1 MYLASDSPV
10 VNKRY
15 SPKKSVAT
23 ALRKKKFSQESSSRK
38 RVVPIESSKK
48 VAKIPTRS
56 ALNTPIWL
64 RVLLLFQQSSS
75 AIAFGLIITV
85 FSVYA
90 LTVYTQRLWDKEYK
104 KLKTLQRHERLLT
117 ETNETLKNE
126 LARQAE
132 KLETGLVLTNPSKS
146 IFLRSTQAIPISLK
160 QARNLDPNEI
170 ISVKMVP
177 LGY

>member
-1 MYLASDSPV
+1 MYLASDSAV

-15 SPKKSVAT
+15 SQKKPVAT

-38 RVVPIESSKK
+38 RVVRIAPAKK
-48 VAKIPTRS
+48 VAKIPSRS
-56 ALNTPIWL
+56 ALNPPIWL

-75 AIAFGLIITV
+75 AIAFGLIITA

-117 ETNETLKNE
+117 ETNETLKNK

-132 KLETGLVLTNPSKS
+132 KLETGLVPTNPSNS
-146 IFLRSTQAIPISLK
+146 IFLRSAQAIPISLE
-160 QARNLDPNEI
+160 QARTIDKNEI
-170 ISVKMVP
+170 ISVKIVP